1 MFFLFQERTL
11 EISPRTSPRVFPPK
25 GSLFSLKNAPK
36 NRSPL
41 VQSRSLGFLLKKP
54 QISAQ
59 NGLKIHPKSTPNVA
73 TSCSNVAT
81 SFLQLSATSR
91 RRFSRRD
98 VAAAFLFLRQLRK
111 TITLS
116 SEVRFGCSWYRWKAI
131 EVYNLSIYDL
141 IQYNLIYYL
150 ITSKYSSLS

>member
-25 GSLFSLKNAPK
+25 GSLFSLKKCQK
-36 NRSPL
+36 NRSQNL
-41 VQSRSLGFLLKKP
+41 LNRSLGFLLKNP
-54 QISAQ
+54 QLWAQ
-59 NGLKIHPKSTPNVA
+59 NGLKIHPKPTPNVATSCSNVATSCSNVA

-81 SFLQLSATSR
+81 SFLQLSASSR

-98 VAAAFLFLRQLRK
+98 VAAAFLFLLQLRK

-116 SEVRFGCSWYRWKAI
+116 SEVRFGCSWYRWKAL
-131 EVYNLSIYDL
+131 EV
-141 IQYNLIYYL
+141 
-150 ITSKYSSLS
+150 

>member
-25 GSLFSLKNAPK
+25 GSLFSLKNAQKKSFSIVLP
-36 NRSPL
+36 
-41 VQSRSLGFLLKKP
+41 RSLGFLLKNP
-54 QISAQ
+54 QLSAQ
-59 NGLKIHPKSTPNVA
+59 NGLKIHPKPTPNVA
-73 TSCSNVAT
+73 TSCSNVATSFGNVAT

-98 VAAAFLFLRQLRK
+98 VAAAFLFLFQLRK

-116 SEVRFGCSWYRWKAI
+116 SEVRFGCSWYRWKAL
-131 EVYNLSIYDL
+131 EV
-141 IQYNLIYYL
+141 
-150 ITSKYSSLS
+150 